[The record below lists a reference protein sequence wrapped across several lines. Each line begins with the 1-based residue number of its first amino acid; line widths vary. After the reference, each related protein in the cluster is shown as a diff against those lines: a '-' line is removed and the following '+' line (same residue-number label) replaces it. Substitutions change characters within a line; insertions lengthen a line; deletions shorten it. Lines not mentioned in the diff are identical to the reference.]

1 MSSSAVRWVPKPRRE
16 EPTTTLSS
24 SQTSNPTPD
33 PVGPVQESRIA
44 VGSDRERQRDK
55 SGDPSAMGATDDRK
69 YLEAAIGRLDELR
82 ISGEERELSEEQ
94 IRVNDQMQEDEVLAL
109 EAIYGDNV
117 LSFDKKEGLRFFQIR
132 MEYDLPD
139 CINVSAMLQ
148 ASATKV
154 KSGSRSLNG
163 RTKTDDSH
171 EFLYTFNVRYLP
183 PLLLTCLL
191 PKSYPSHRPPY
202 FTITVDWL
210 NSEKISSLCH
220 KLDAIWMEQPGQ
232 EITYQWVDWLQNYSL
247 SYLGFDSGVMLD
259 QYDMQDVK
267 DIRANFGNARP
278 EFIISSMISYD
289 EEKRHQAFLNNLHQC
304 IICFTESAGTSF
316 IKLPCQHFFCWKCM
330 ETYSNMHVM
339 EGTVTKLLCPNDRCG
354 GFVPPGLLKRLL
366 GSEAYK
372 RWESLVLQKT
382 LDSMTDVAYCPR
394 CETACLEDE
403 EHHAQCSKCF
413 FSFCSLCRERRHVG
427 VECLTPE
434 EKLQILQARQSCSNL
449 SRNQLHVER
458 EMINEILSV
467 KEALRDAK
475 QCPACKM
482 AISRTEGCNKM
493 VCQNCGQY
501 FCYRCNKAIDGYDH
515 FREGCELFPHEEIE
529 RWEIQMNARQV
540 VGQIRAELYPNVG
553 HPCPTCR
560 QVNPKVGN
568 NNHIFCWAC
577 QKHYCA
583 LCRKTVRKSSEHFG
597 PNRCKQHTLDP

>member
-1 MSSSAVRWVPKPRRE
+1 MSSSSAVRWVPKPRRE
-16 EPTTTLSS
+16 EPTATPSA

-33 PVGPVQESRIA
+33 PVAPVQESRTA
-44 VGSDRERQRDK
+44 VGSDRERRRDE
-55 SGDPSAMGATDDRK
+55 SGDPSAMGATDDPK

-82 ISGEERELSEEQ
+82 IGGEEPELSEEQ

-109 EAIYGDNV
+109 EAIYGENV

-139 CINVSAMLQ
+139 CINVSAMLHSSTTKS
-148 ASATKV
+148 SA
-154 KSGSRSLNG
+154 
-163 RTKTDDSH
+163 
-171 EFLYTFNVRYLP
+171 
-183 PLLLTCLL
+183 PLL
-191 PKSYPSHRPPY
+191 YHHR
-202 FTITVDWL
+202 
-210 NSEKISSLCH
+210 
-220 KLDAIWMEQPGQ
+220 Q

-267 DIRANFGNARP
+267 DIHANFANARP
-278 EFIISSMISYD
+278 ELIISSMISYD
-289 EEKRHQAFLNNLHQC
+289 EEKHHQAFLNNLHQC
-304 IICFTESAGTSF
+304 IICFAEYAGTSF

-330 ETYSNMHVM
+330 ETYSNMHVR

-403 EHHAQCSKCF
+403 EHHAQCSKCL

-427 VECLTPE
+427 VECMTPE
-434 EKLQILQARQSCSNL
+434 GKLQILQARQSASNL
-449 SRNQLHVER
+449 SRNQLHMER

-467 KEALRDAK
+467 REALRDAK
-475 QCPACKM
+475 QCPSCKM

-529 RWEIQMNARQV
+529 RWEIQMNPRQV

-560 QVNPKVGN
+560 QANPKVGN

-597 PNRCKQHTLDP
+597 LNRCKQHTLDP